1 MMVHSSMRLRACLA
15 AVVCCLPAAAGARD
29 LVEACKA
36 SSSYD
41 LTLAGGALVFDRAT
55 PAPRR
60 ITIDGATLTVDG
72 ARVQGD
78 AAQAATLRR
87 FEQLLRAQV
96 PRVRALGR
104 RAVDLALEAVRA
116 EAVALGVSAA
126 TRSELERRLAAHR
139 AGLLERIAT
148 SNSTKD
154 WQGDAAE
161 AWAGPIASDIVPL
174 LAADI
179 GQQAISAALAGDL
192 AAAAGLRDRAASLAD
207 DPAAPLRRRMQALEP
222 AVRSLCPAID
232 ELARLQR
239 GLRDARGRPLQL
251 LETSPR

>member
-1 MMVHSSMRLRACLA
+1 MTVHSSMWIRALA
-15 AVVCCLPAAAGARD
+15 AAAVWCLPAAAGARE
-29 LVEACKA
+29 LVDACGA

-41 LTLAGGALVFDRAT
+41 LTLAGDALVFDRAA

-60 ITIDGATLTVDG
+60 ITIEGATLAVDG
-72 ARVQGD
+72 ARVEGD

-87 FEQLLRAQV
+87 FEQVLRAQV

-104 RAVDLALEAVRA
+104 RAVDLALEGVRE
-116 EAVALGVSAA
+116 EAAALGVSAT
-126 TRSELERRLAAHR
+126 TRSELERRLGAHR
-139 AGLLERIAT
+139 AELLERIAT

-161 AWAGPIASDIVPL
+161 AWATDIAGDIVPL

-179 GQQAISAALAGDL
+179 GQQAISAALEGDL
-192 AAAAGLRDRAASLAD
+192 EAAAGLRDRAASLAD
-207 DPAAPLRRRMQALEP
+207 DPAAPLRRRMQGLEP
-222 AVRSLCPAID
+222 AVRALCPAIG

-239 GLRDARGRPLQL
+239 DLRDDRGRPLQL
-251 LETSPR
+251 LETAPR

>member
-1 MMVHSSMRLRACLA
+1 MTVHSSMWIRALAA
-15 AVVCCLPAAAGARD
+15 AVVWCLPAAAGARD
-29 LVEACKA
+29 LVDACEA

-41 LTLAGGALVFDRAT
+41 LTLAGPALVFDRAA

-60 ITIDGATLTVDG
+60 VRIDGAMLAVDG
-72 ARVQGD
+72 TQVQGD

-87 FEQLLRAQV
+87 FEQVLRAQV

-104 RAVDLALEAVRA
+104 RAVDLALEGVRA
-116 EAVALGVSAA
+116 EAAALGVSAA

-139 AGLLERIAT
+139 ADLLERIAT

-161 AWAGPIASDIVPL
+161 AWATGIASDIVPL
-174 LAADI
+174 LAADV
-179 GQQAISAALAGDL
+179 GQQAISAALGGDL
-192 AAAAGLRDRAASLAD
+192 AAAAALRDRAASLAD

-222 AVRSLCPAID
+222 AVRSLCPAVD

-239 GLRDARGRPLQL
+239 GLRDDRGRPLQL

>member
-1 MMVHSSMRLRACLA
+1 MEGS
-15 AVVCCLPAAAGARD
+15 
-29 LVEACKA
+29 
-36 SSSYD
+36 
-41 LTLAGGALVFDRAT
+41 TLA
-55 PAPRR
+55 
-60 ITIDGATLTVDG
+60 VDG
-72 ARVQGD
+72 ARVEGD

-87 FEQLLRAQV
+87 FEQVLRAQV

-104 RAVDLALEAVRA
+104 RAVDLALEGVRA
-116 EAVALGVSAA
+116 EAAALGVSAA

-161 AWAGPIASDIVPL
+161 EWAGSIASDIVPL

-179 GQQAISAALAGDL
+179 GQQAVAAALAGDL

-222 AVRSLCPAID
+222 AVRALCPAID

-239 GLRDARGRPLQL
+239 GLRDDRGRPLQL
-251 LETSPR
+251 LATSPR